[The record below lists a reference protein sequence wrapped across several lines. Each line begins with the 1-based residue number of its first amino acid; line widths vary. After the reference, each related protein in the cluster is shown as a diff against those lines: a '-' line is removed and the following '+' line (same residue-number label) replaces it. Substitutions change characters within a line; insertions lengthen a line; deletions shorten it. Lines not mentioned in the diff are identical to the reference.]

1 MTERHHPGMSLDRP
15 DPDAEPTAAG
25 RRVGPAHAMAA
36 GRRWRL
42 LVVGVLVAAVAA
54 VVALLLAQSAGA
66 LHLSVLG
73 VVSLAEG

>member
-1 MTERHHPGMSLDRP
+1 MTPPSVAGRP
-15 DPDAEPTAAG
+15 VDGAEGEAG
-25 RRVGPAHAMAA
+25 RRAAVRRAGPAHARGT

-66 LHLSVLG
+66 VHLSVLG
-73 VVSLAEG
+73 VTPFGGT